1 MLVLF
6 RLLPLIMTLKK
17 GLSVII
23 IVYKYLK
30 Y

>member
-17 GLSVII
+17 GLSVIN

>member
-6 RLLPLIMTLKK
+6 RLLPLIMTLEK
-17 GLSVII
+17 GLSVIN

>member
-17 GLSVII
+17 VLSVIN